1 MQVRTAGALCVALFL
16 CGQRAVAQA
25 AVDSTVTEGDYGLVR
40 TNIKVACDHACSSLS
55 DGFTARVSYL
65 CFRTKT
71 FTLTATGRYA
81 SVTADFGADE
91 MPAGRDAA
99 GMGLNGV
106 HVAGQV
112 GISLMAR
119 TRLWGRPLVAF
130 ANVGAE
136 FGQGGYGRTSA
147 MAMAMV
153 MLCHTART
161 QFGLGPMVLVNTNSK
176 VPAFLVF
183 MYRHRFSERWA
194 INLYGGMFGIDYTP
208 TRDDLIAIGGDIDVK
223 SFFLCP
229 QREGLPGR
237 CVYRKTA
244 FRPMVKYRRRLRTH
258 LYVEAMA
265 GVSLSMSSRVTGLTG
280 TTEYMDISQKPAPFA
295 QIGVSY
301 AL

>member
-1 MQVRTAGALCVALFL
+1 MGLLSKKNKEVLAGPLSMNNPVIVQMLGICSAL
-16 CGQRAVAQA
+16 AVTSKLEPAI
-25 AVDSTVTEGDYGLVR
+25 VMG
-40 TNIKVACDHACSSLS
+40 I
-55 DGFTARVSYL
+55 
-65 CFRTKT
+65 
-71 FTLTATGRYA
+71 
-81 SVTADFGADE
+81 SVT
-91 MPAGRDAA
+91 
-99 GMGLNGV
+99 V
-106 HVAGQV
+106 V
-112 GISLMAR
+112 
-119 TRLWGRPLVAF
+119 VAF

-176 VPAFLVF
+176 VPAFLVC

-229 QREGLPGR
+229 QTEGLPGR